1 MNTTTQANELFSQM
15 TGRAV
20 EAFSVFAEANQK
32 IMRDLVDL
40 SASTAKEGV
49 RVYAELSSSAVEA
62 LKESQSYLLRRQG
75 ELQEAPRDPLSVY
88 QKGVLDSVESAQKA
102 FKILESNAQA
112 MTRSAERLQVT
123 AEQTG
128 KDIQATFAQV
138 ASKVKSLSL
147 PSPDR
152 PRRRSHGKGRARAPG
167 PSYFSRFFSSRS
179 SRVRSCSRSAATSLR
194 RASASPAGSPFFSGL
209 ASEGAAGIHPARA
222 ASSRKTRSA
231 SRWLERIPSRLDF
244 MDFCTKSC
252 QASPCLMSWC
262 RNAVGKPARR
272 LRSFSR
278 MIWARVTEVRSSP
291 VETSTTEIS
300 LPARISSSSSSRVT

>member
-1 MNTTTQANELFSQM
+1 MNMTTQANELFSQM

-49 RVYAELSSSAVEA
+49 RLYAELSSSAVEA

-138 ASKVKSLSL
+138 ASKVKSLS
-147 PSPDR
+147 SP
-152 PRRRSHGKGRARAPG
+152 
-167 PSYFSRFFSSRS
+167 
-179 SRVRSCSRSAATSLR
+179 
-194 RASASPAGSPFFSGL
+194 L
-209 ASEGAAGIHPARA
+209 A
-222 ASSRKTRSA
+222 
-231 SRWLERIPSRLDF
+231 
-244 MDFCTKSC
+244 
-252 QASPCLMSWC
+252 
-262 RNAVGKPARR
+262 
-272 LRSFSR
+272 
-278 MIWARVTEVRSSP
+278 
-291 VETSTTEIS
+291 
-300 LPARISSSSSSRVT
+300 

>member
-49 RVYAELSSSAVEA
+49 RLYAELSSSAVEA

-138 ASKVKSLSL
+138 ASKVKSLS
-147 PSPDR
+147 SP
-152 PRRRSHGKGRARAPG
+152 
-167 PSYFSRFFSSRS
+167 
-179 SRVRSCSRSAATSLR
+179 
-194 RASASPAGSPFFSGL
+194 L
-209 ASEGAAGIHPARA
+209 A
-222 ASSRKTRSA
+222 
-231 SRWLERIPSRLDF
+231 
-244 MDFCTKSC
+244 
-252 QASPCLMSWC
+252 
-262 RNAVGKPARR
+262 
-272 LRSFSR
+272 
-278 MIWARVTEVRSSP
+278 
-291 VETSTTEIS
+291 
-300 LPARISSSSSSRVT
+300 

>member
-138 ASKVKSLSL
+138 ASKVKSLS
-147 PSPDR
+147 SP
-152 PRRRSHGKGRARAPG
+152 
-167 PSYFSRFFSSRS
+167 
-179 SRVRSCSRSAATSLR
+179 
-194 RASASPAGSPFFSGL
+194 L
-209 ASEGAAGIHPARA
+209 A
-222 ASSRKTRSA
+222 
-231 SRWLERIPSRLDF
+231 
-244 MDFCTKSC
+244 
-252 QASPCLMSWC
+252 
-262 RNAVGKPARR
+262 
-272 LRSFSR
+272 
-278 MIWARVTEVRSSP
+278 
-291 VETSTTEIS
+291 
-300 LPARISSSSSSRVT
+300 

>member
-49 RVYAELSSSAVEA
+49 RLYAELSSSAVEA
-62 LKESQSYLLRRQG
+62 LKESQSYLLRRQS

-88 QKGVLDSVESAQKA
+88 QKGVLDSVEGAQKA

-138 ASKVKSLSL
+138 ASKVKSLS
-147 PSPDR
+147 SP
-152 PRRRSHGKGRARAPG
+152 
-167 PSYFSRFFSSRS
+167 
-179 SRVRSCSRSAATSLR
+179 
-194 RASASPAGSPFFSGL
+194 L
-209 ASEGAAGIHPARA
+209 A
-222 ASSRKTRSA
+222 
-231 SRWLERIPSRLDF
+231 
-244 MDFCTKSC
+244 
-252 QASPCLMSWC
+252 
-262 RNAVGKPARR
+262 
-272 LRSFSR
+272 
-278 MIWARVTEVRSSP
+278 
-291 VETSTTEIS
+291 
-300 LPARISSSSSSRVT
+300 